1 MQFALRG
8 WPFFISRRT
17 TMLKGLALTPPVLGR
32 ISIGKVIE
40 KNGKRL
46 PEKDDQFTI
55 TSQVQD
61 KDGWLLHPLNDGL
74 RQGKDDK
81 LRSIPMRLLFNEPEL
96 NFRADY
102 TLFDR
107 QSGRPLCVGNGET
120 CKRITKDGIQSLP
133 CPSPDACPLAKGNAC
148 RPYGRLNV
156 VIGDEDPL
164 GSFVFRTT
172 GFNSIRTL
180 AARLHYFQAISGNRL
195 ACLPLELRLRGK
207 STRQSHGTPIF
218 YVDLTV
224 RGGMDMAEALQAA
237 SELDSQRQATGFD
250 QAALDEA
257 AQRGFANGAFED
269 SEEDASTIV
278 EEFYPSRKANPQPP
292 TLPSDLRKTAW
303 PRGWRRKP
311 SAIPHGLITTKE
323 QTMRLHKLK
332 ASDSTGTY
340 LVESPVTSA
349 IERNLAELYL
359 GWPEKLLVRLNG
371 LLPGLVD
378 RAIRKQLPTIPRFT
392 HSSKTPPQ

>member
-1 MQFALRG
+1 
-8 WPFFISRRT
+8 
-17 TMLKGLALTPPVLGR
+17 MLKGLAITPPVLGR

-55 TSQVQD
+55 TSQVQG
-61 KDGWLLHPLNDGL
+61 KEGWLLHPLNDEL
-74 RQGKDDK
+74 RTDDEHK
-81 LRSIPMRLLFNEPEL
+81 LRSIPIRLLFNEPEL

-120 CKRITKDGIQSLP
+120 CKRSSPEGMQSLP
-133 CPSPDACPLAKGNAC
+133 CPSPDACTLAKGGAC
-148 RPYGRLNV
+148 KPFGRLNV
-156 VIGDEDPL
+156 LIGDEDPL

-218 YVDLTV
+218 YVDITI
-224 RGGMDMAEALQAA
+224 RTGMEMAQALSEAND
-237 SELDSQRQATGFD
+237 LDAQRQAAGFD

-257 AQRGFANGAFED
+257 ARRGLANGAFED
-269 SEEDASTIV
+269 NEEDVGAIV
-278 EEFYPSRKANPQPP
+278 EEFYPA
-292 TLPSDLRKTAW
+292 A
-303 PRGWRRKP
+303 
-311 SAIPHGLITTKE
+311 
-323 QTMRLHKLK
+323 
-332 ASDSTGTY
+332 
-340 LVESPVTSA
+340 ESPPEGNDSRTTPSS
-349 IERNLAELYL
+349 LAD
-359 GWPEKLLVRLNG
+359 KLSLRTAQGGEAGAAQEAL
-371 LLPGLVD
+371 
-378 RAIRKQLPTIPRFT
+378 
-392 HSSKTPPQ
+392 S